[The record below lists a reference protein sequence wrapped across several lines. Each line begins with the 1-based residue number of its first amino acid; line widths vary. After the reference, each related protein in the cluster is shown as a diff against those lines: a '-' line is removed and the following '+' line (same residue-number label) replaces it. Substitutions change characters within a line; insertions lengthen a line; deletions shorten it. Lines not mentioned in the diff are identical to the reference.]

1 MDIKSNITLVDNS
14 PSNLIYR
21 DMFDAIEISSYMY
34 MIYLSMYYNKY
45 SQYLNDYITDNII

>member
-34 MIYLSMYYNKY
+34 MIYFSMYYNKY